1 MPADSHVALFGGF
14 DLSIFQPLLGL
25 NGAVWEMLLSTDSW
39 TDTAKDFRT
48 RTIVTLH
55 FKRTKAVER
64 LGKRAV
70 TAKHKRCDL

>member
-48 RTIVTLH
+48 RTIVT
-55 FKRTKAVER
+55 FQEGRSEE
-64 LGKRAV
+64 GS
-70 TAKHKRCDL
+70 